1 MKTDIEIAREAKMK
15 PISEIA
21 GSLGIPQDQT
31 EPYGRYIAK
40 VPYTL
45 IDEEKARKSKLILV
59 TAITP
64 TKAGIGKTTVSVGL
78 ALGMAKIGKKAVLA
92 LREPSLGPCFGM
104 KGGAAGG
111 GYAQVL
117 PMEKINL
124 HFTGDFHAIT
134 TANNMIS
141 ALLDNYIYQH
151 QAEGFGMKQILWKRV
166 LDINDRSLRQI
177 VTGLGPHTNGVPQEG
192 SFDITPASEIMAIL
206 CLSKDLEDLERRINN
221 ILLGYT
227 LENKPFYVKD
237 MGVGSAITV
246 LLMDALKPNLV
257 QTTENTPAFIHGGP
271 FANIAHGCNSIIA
284 TKMAMTYGDYT
295 ITEAG
300 FAADLGAEKFL
311 DIKCRKAGLNP
322 SLTILVATL
331 QGLKMHGGVPET
343 DIKLPDAEGV
353 VKGFANMDK
362 HIANLKGFGQT
373 VLVCFNKFAQDT
385 DEEIS
390 LVRDHCKELGVPFAL
405 NNAFCEGGAGAVEL
419 ADLVVKTIDETPSRP
434 LEYTYTDDMSIADKI
449 SAVATKIYGASS
461 VSFSQDARRKMA
473 KAEEL
478 GYGSFPVC
486 IAKTQYSFSQNPKA
500 YGVPAPFVLDVKDFV
515 INAGAEMLVAIAGD
529 IIRMPGLPKSP
540 QALRIGIV
548 NGQIDGLS

>member
-1 MKTDIEIAREAKMK
+1 MKTDIEIAREASMK

-21 GSLGIPQDQT
+21 DALGIPQSET

-40 VPYTL
+40 VPYSL
-45 IDEEKARKSKLILV
+45 IDEDKARKSRLILV

-78 ALGMAKIGKKAVLA
+78 ALGMAKTGRKAVLA

-206 CLSKDLEDLERRINN
+206 CLSKDLEDLQRRIDN

-227 LENKPFYVKD
+227 LENKPFFVKD

-257 QTTENTPAFIHGGP
+257 QTTENTPAFIH
-271 FANIAHGCNSIIA
+271 
-284 TKMAMTYGDYT
+284 
-295 ITEAG
+295 
-300 FAADLGAEKFL
+300 
-311 DIKCRKAGLNP
+311 
-322 SLTILVATL
+322 
-331 QGLKMHGGVPET
+331 
-343 DIKLPDAEGV
+343 
-353 VKGFANMDK
+353 
-362 HIANLKGFGQT
+362 
-373 VLVCFNKFAQDT
+373 
-385 DEEIS
+385 
-390 LVRDHCKELGVPFAL
+390 
-405 NNAFCEGGAGAVEL
+405 
-419 ADLVVKTIDETPSRP
+419 
-434 LEYTYTDDMSIADKI
+434 
-449 SAVATKIYGASS
+449 
-461 VSFSQDARRKMA
+461 
-473 KAEEL
+473 
-478 GYGSFPVC
+478 
-486 IAKTQYSFSQNPKA
+486 
-500 YGVPAPFVLDVKDFV
+500 
-515 INAGAEMLVAIAGD
+515 
-529 IIRMPGLPKSP
+529 
-540 QALRIGIV
+540 
-548 NGQIDGLS
+548 